1 MKIEIVGSNSIAILD
16 TAVPVDVLILAL
28 VLNLDVTRPKVYI
41 KLVYIFKIKN
51 LETIEIEDA
60 LISHGWNVAAAS
72 RELGLGR
79 TRLIARM
86 KVLGI
91 KDGSKGL

>member
-1 MKIEIVGSNSIAILD
+1 MKKGRLSEQDYIWNSLDEAFGTPGNGHPDYDPIAL
-16 TAVPVDVLILAL
+16 PQ
-28 VLNLDVTRPKVYI
+28 
-41 KLVYIFKIKN
+41 KIKN
-51 LETIEIEDA
+51 LETVEIEDA